1 MATSS
6 GITMLLL
13 SSGYPFGGKRG
24 GFGGGRL
31 SPNDR
36 ALSRRQPCPVV
47 APVRRA
53 RPLTRCHSS
62 ASIGPMVADSGVV
75 LGIDVGWSSVHKTTG
90 VCVLSWTLTEVFVN
104 PLRLQAGEDAGLKG
118 PIGDRPIL
126 ALAIEGPIRGGLDE
140 IGIYRLAEQMLTRGF
155 ARYIGKPGQS
165 SSGNGRKLNAGANR
179 MAQSVLALNKLVM
192 AEHRARIHERAVV
205 EAFPT
210 SFLGVMLDARRA
222 PPHGPRS
229 DVYFQHLLG
238 PSANIVAPPATDRL
252 VGLLGRLLPG
262 RQLARG
268 SFAQIEDHE
277 ERAALVCALTALSV
291 AARQYVA
298 VGDDN
303 GYIILPPRAEAG
315 EPGLQPWAWEILE
328 RNRPANSKDAIIVER
343 SPAR

>member
-1 MATSS
+1 
-6 GITMLLL
+6 
-13 SSGYPFGGKRG
+13 
-24 GFGGGRL
+24 
-31 SPNDR
+31 
-36 ALSRRQPCPVV
+36 
-47 APVRRA
+47 
-53 RPLTRCHSS
+53 
-62 ASIGPMVADSGVV
+62 MVADSGVV
-75 LGIDVGWSSVHKTTG
+75 LGIDVGWSTEHKTTG

-104 PLRLQAGEDAGLKG
+104 PLRLQSGEDAGLKC
-118 PIGDRPIL
+118 PIGDRTIL
-126 ALAIEGPIRGGLDE
+126 ALGIDGPIRGGLDE

-179 MAQSVLALNKLVM
+179 MAQSVLALNKLVR

-229 DVYFQHLLG
+229 DVYFQHVL
-238 PSANIVAPPATDRL
+238 
-252 VGLLGRLLPG
+252 GLLGRLLPG

-328 RNRPANSKDAIIVER
+328 RNRPANSKDAIIVE
-343 SPAR
+343 